1 MKSITSLRSGK
12 RKKNRVNVFLDGRF
26 AFSLQA
32 EVLVQEGLQV
42 GQELS
47 TNRIDALAKSD
58 DFQRCMNVAIRYLS
72 YRPRSKS
79 EIRIKLQQRGFDSQ
93 SIESTLLKLRKQGLV
108 DDMNFVQFWKDTR
121 QSFSPRSQRLTKL
134 ELKQKGVDKD
144 IIDRIVGDLDDN
156 DSAYRAAV
164 NKTRSLSLS
173 DSQLFRRRLGEYL
186 KRRGFDYQVIN
197 HTIERILQESG
208 TGSG

>member
-12 RKKNRVNVFLDGRF
+12 RQRNRVNVFLDGRF

-32 EVLVQEGLQV
+32 EAIVKEGLQV

-47 TNRIDALAKSD
+47 TSRIDALSKSD
-58 DFQRCMNVAIRYLS
+58 DFQRCLEAAIRYLS
-72 YRPRSKS
+72 YRPRS
-79 EIRIKLQQRGFDSQ
+79 EPETRAKLQQRGFDSQ
-93 SIESTLLKLRKQGLV
+93 SIESALLKLRKQGLV
-108 DDMNFVQFWKDTR
+108 DDMLFGQFWKDTR

-134 ELKQKGVDKD
+134 ELRQKGVDKD

-164 NKTRSLSLS
+164 SKARSLSLS
-173 DSQLFRRRLGEYL
+173 DSQLFRRRMGEYL
-186 KRRGFDYQVIN
+186 RRRGFDYQVIN
-197 HTIERILQESG
+197 HTVERILQEHG